1 MLSASHTSNISC
13 PLPLIQV
20 SMNVVVR
27 ENATVSEET
36 ESWILYFQLVGA
48 TPEQEFAEV
57 EIDRKDLTFGNL
69 LTMKSRFGYSV
80 RDFERCGNG
89 VAKMIEIDDELD
101 ADGMITMNGEEREV
115 RLVLSRDKITEQ
127 NVTITPIKLPPGTAF
142 YEDFTNEPIDEY
154 KDWLAKLHAEG
165 VGLLVS

>member
-1 MLSASHTSNISC
+1 MLSASHTSNIFC

-80 RDFERCGNG
+80 RDFLYYKERCGNG

-101 ADGMITMNGEEREV
+101 ADGMITMNGEESEV
-115 RLVLSRDKITEQ
+115 RLVLSRDKIIEQ
-127 NVTITPIKLPPGTAF
+127 NVTITPIKLPPGMAF
-142 YEDFTNEPIDEY
+142 MKISQMSQLMNTRT
-154 KDWLAKLHAEG
+154 
-165 VGLLVS
+165 GLQNCMQKV

>member
-1 MLSASHTSNISC
+1 MLVVCSLLLTKFHPP
-13 PLPLIQV
+13 PLPLIHLC
-20 SMNVVVR
+20 MNVFVT
-27 ENATVSEET
+27 ENTETLSEET

-101 ADGMITMNGEEREV
+101 ADGMITMNGEESEV
-115 RLVLSRDKITEQ
+115 RLVLSRDKIIEQ
-127 NVTITPIKLPPGTAF
+127 NVTITPIKLPP
-142 YEDFTNEPIDEY
+142 
-154 KDWLAKLHAEG
+154 
-165 VGLLVS
+165 VGYS